1 MHMLMPTRFRLPL
14 LSACLATLVLQGCG
28 GDDSDDPTPAPVVK
42 NTCANTPAVTP
53 QRGYPIYE
61 MKGDNVSETDVC
73 TAVAHYEAGY
83 AIVASG
89 EIDPWTEADEE
100 AVVLHA
106 DVTTSAGVPGQ
117 EAVVTALQDA
127 AVTAAHTSSSSQRG
141 FLLAQRPGG
150 LGDPKE
156 CSVIGATPE
165 QVTAALEDCLSEL
178 RQAQRDEDHA
188 DASANRRVA
197 SSSAKTTDGNL
208 LGNATPD
215 TKAWTQVGETTT
227 TLKAITAPLIGS
239 GELAGSATLTFTLY
253 RLNSVTGNDYY
264 LVQGKWSVTPQMLSR
279 ADCSPSWYSPGY
291 CRFFNN
297 FHQVG
302 FNLQRNVKGLSPQS
316 AVIMEHAPETAL
328 RDTTVSN
335 KIGGGLAVGKDGPS
349 ANVSSE
355 VATSYSYTSADII
368 GNVSDNSLQFQ
379 LSHAASKSDLKSLT
393 ATTLGGMTT
402 TLWGLFRLPALPAE
416 QAKDASVTLNVT
428 DFAGNF
434 GAYLDCGIGP
444 CIDSRSHH
452 HYFLRTQPGT
462 NTTVFTRTFPLPE
475 FEVDMIDT
483 AGKVQQLPSEPA
495 NALRL
500 RRGDTITLHINK
512 AGSADN
518 PLALPWELTTL
529 PSTLIA
535 SRNKGN
541 GKGTVSITVKSD
553 AAVGTLDYL
562 RINTVPPA
570 SASSLQFGDIAVPV
584 RIVQ

>member
-1 MHMLMPTRFRLPL
+1 MLMPTRFRLSL
-14 LSACLATLVLQGCG
+14 LSACLATLVLNGCG

-61 MKGDNVSETDVC
+61 MKGDDFSETDVC

-83 AIVASG
+83 AIIASG
-89 EIDPWTEADEE
+89 EVDPWTEEDAE
-100 AVVLHA
+100 AVVMHA
-106 DVTTSAGVPGQ
+106 EVTAQATASGQ
-117 EAVVTALQDA
+117 EAFVTPDQDA
-127 AVTAAHTSSSSQRG
+127 ARASGHTTSSSQRG

-156 CSVIGATPE
+156 CSAIGATPE
-165 QVTAALEDCLSEL
+165 EVTAALDGCLTEL
-178 RQAQRDEDHA
+178 RQAQLDA
-188 DASANRRVA
+188 DGGSSTANRRLA
-197 SSSAKTTDGNL
+197 PRANATAGNL

-215 TKAWTQVGETTT
+215 TNAWTQIGETTT
-227 TLKAITAPLIGS
+227 SLRAVTVPIIGT
-239 GELAGSATLTFTLY
+239 GEFAGSATLTFTLY

-264 LVQGKWSVTPQMLSR
+264 LVQGKWSVTPQVLSR
-279 ADCSPSWYSPGY
+279 DDCNPSWYSPGY

-302 FNLQRNVKGLSPQS
+302 FNLQRNVPGREAQA

-328 RDTTVSN
+328 RNTTVSN
-335 KIGGGLAVGKDGPS
+335 KIGGGLSISKDGPS

-355 VATSYSYTSADII
+355 VSTSYSYTSADII
-368 GNVSDNSLQFQ
+368 GNVSDRNLQFQ
-379 LSHAASKSDLKSLT
+379 LSHAASKSDLHALT

-402 TLWGLFRLPALPAE
+402 TLWGLFRLPALPTA
-416 QAKDASVTLNVT
+416 QAKDASITLNVT

-434 GAYLDCGIGP
+434 GAYFDCGIGP

-462 NTTVFTRTFPLPE
+462 NSTVFTRTFPLPE
-475 FEVDMIDT
+475 FEVDMID
-483 AGKVQQLPSEPA
+483 ANGAVQQLPSDPA

-500 RRGDTITLHINK
+500 KPGETITLHINK
-512 AGSADN
+512 AGAADN
-518 PLALPWELTTL
+518 PLALPWELTSL
-529 PSTLIA
+529 PSTLTA
-535 SRNKGN
+535 SRNRGN
-541 GKGTVSITVKSD
+541 GKGTVSITAKTD
-553 AAVGTLDYL
+553 ATIGTFDYL

-570 SASSLQFGDIAVPV
+570 AASSLQFGDIAVPV